1 MTDEV
6 CIDGGAIR
14 NIDATL
20 QSLAALPG
28 EVRLRFA
35 NHWPDESENSAL
47 LAAALIGSLRDRDY
61 LVDVVDETAAHG
73 LLRTPVA
80 SALWRRPTDRTRFTS
95 LAAPLARP
103 GLGAMWTSGSRS
115 ANDAL
120 FASGAGQNLGAFGPT
135 HATFVNPHLSS
146 GVDGHPDVVFLVR
159 RWLTRRLEQ
168 HDQIVAPKGMVEK
181 IGVVLTEL
189 VANVQEH
196 SAGSSSPRPECLVR
210 LVVDQATIRCSV
222 LDTGVGLDESL
233 RQKVLGGL
241 SPSERIGRLLKGEIP
256 GWDAGRGI
264 GLPRVRNDVASLGGR
279 LVIFTK
285 RLRVIA
291 LPEAEPDVAIAEFDV
306 EGTVVDFSI
315 PARSLLPD

>member
-1 MTDEV
+1 
-6 CIDGGAIR
+6 
-14 NIDATL
+14 
-20 QSLAALPG
+20 
-28 EVRLRFA
+28 
-35 NHWPDESENSAL
+35 
-47 LAAALIGSLRDRDY
+47 
-61 LVDVVDETAAHG
+61 
-73 LLRTPVA
+73 
-80 SALWRRPTDRTRFTS
+80 
-95 LAAPLARP
+95 
-103 GLGAMWTSGSRS
+103 
-115 ANDAL
+115 
-120 FASGAGQNLGAFGPT
+120 
-135 HATFVNPHLSS
+135 
-146 GVDGHPDVVFLVR
+146 
-159 RWLTRRLEQ
+159 
-168 HDQIVAPKGMVEK
+168 
-181 IGVVLTEL
+181 
-189 VANVQEH
+189 
-196 SAGSSSPRPECLVR
+196 